1 MIVEDLMSSIPL
13 LSDSYINDGEY
24 VRHSDDDDTI
34 EEDDSLDDAQE
45 SFPFEIDSEFGIN
58 PYRLAEENYRYNH
71 ELIKESFEKLCIVIS
86 LCFPTYILFFF
97 IYKSI

>member
-1 MIVEDLMSSIPL
+1 MIVEDLMSSVPL
-13 LSDSYINDGEY
+13 LSDSYINEDNTEDEDY
-24 VRHSDDDDTI
+24 LHDSKDD
-34 EEDDSLDDAQE
+34 
-45 SFPFEIDSEFGIN
+45 FPFEIDSEFYSN

-71 ELIKESFEKLCIVIS
+71 ELVKESFEKLCIVIS